1 MGGLAKKLPATY
13 WTFVVATLALAGIPP
28 LAGFFS
34 KDEILGKVFAAGSAD
49 LGGFGKVYLG
59 LWVLGVA
66 GAFLTAFY
74 MFRLVHLTFHGSFR
88 GTREQEHHLHE
99 APASMVWPLRILAV
113 GSAVV
118 GFAGIGTALT
128 PGRDLNWFEHFLHP
142 VAPALELHHHVPL
155 SIEWL
160 LIGLSVAVA
169 VAGILLARRFYLGPR
184 AMEIPNA
191 IAARFPRAFD
201 LVANKYY
208 VDEAYEAT
216 AIAGTVAL
224 ANGSASFD
232 ERVVD
237 GAVNGTAWTTRA
249 TSFFSGFFDL
259 NVVDGLV
266 NLLAAFYG
274 WGSRV
279 LRRAQLGVVQGYVL
293 VMALGFV
300 LMVAA
305 ALWLGGAL

>member
-1 MGGLAKKLPATY
+1 
-13 WTFVVATLALAGIPP
+13 
-28 LAGFFS
+28 
-34 KDEILGKVFAAGSAD
+34 
-49 LGGFGKVYLG
+49 
-59 LWVLGVA
+59 
-66 GAFLTAFY
+66 
-74 MFRLVHLTFHGSFR
+74 
-88 GTREQEHHLHE
+88 
-99 APASMVWPLRILAV
+99 
-113 GSAVV
+113 
-118 GFAGIGTALT
+118 
-128 PGRDLNWFEHFLHP
+128 
-142 VAPALELHHHVPL
+142 
-155 SIEWL
+155 
-160 LIGLSVAVA
+160 
-169 VAGILLARRFYLGPR
+169 
-184 AMEIPNA
+184 MEIPNA